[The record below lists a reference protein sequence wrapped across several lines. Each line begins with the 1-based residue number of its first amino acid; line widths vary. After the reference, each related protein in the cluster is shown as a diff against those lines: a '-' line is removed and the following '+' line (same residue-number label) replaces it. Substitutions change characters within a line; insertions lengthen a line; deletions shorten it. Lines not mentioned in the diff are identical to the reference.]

1 MKVRIKFAKEG
12 IMRFIGHLDMMRYFQ
27 KAFRRSGIDIQY
39 SQGFSP
45 HQLISFAAPLGV
57 GLTSTGE
64 YMDIV
69 MGECPSSE
77 ELVQRI
83 NEQMVEGV
91 RILSAVALPDDS
103 KNAMS
108 IVATA
113 DYWISFREGMSPDF
127 ELPSAIREFMAQ
139 DKIMVTKKTK
149 KSEKTM
155 DIKPMIHV
163 FRGEGDGCFMNVAT
177 GSTQNLKPEQVMA
190 TLYQFSGREF
200 DPFTIYIHREETYGA
215 DFKPLEAYGNR
226 IL

>member
-1 MKVRIKFAKEG
+1 M
-12 IMRFIGHLDMMRYFQ
+12 
-27 KAFRRSGIDIQY
+27 
-39 SQGFSP
+39 
-45 HQLISFAAPLGV
+45 
-57 GLTSTGE
+57 
-64 YMDIV
+64 
-69 MGECPSSE
+69 
-77 ELVQRI
+77 
-83 NEQMVEGV
+83 
-91 RILSAVALPDDS
+91 ALPDDS

-113 DYWISFREGMSPDF
+113 DYRISFREGMSPDF
-127 ELPSAIREFMAQ
+127 ELSSAIREFMAQ

-155 DIKPMIHV
+155 DIKPMIRV

-190 TLYQFSGREF
+190 TLYQFFGREF